1 MMKKK
6 SLVLAAVMAACA
18 TSFAFATP
26 QTQWNQGQWQLDL
39 GAWNPKA
46 SVDSSNWDKS
56 EFSKDYGQEDTDSKW
71 DFQGGLG
78 YGLSDKW
85 ALQYNYYGLKTKSD
99 NNKSYKTDGD
109 EHEVNLVYSINKNFA
124 AYAGWNRIK
133 NDLGG
138 DANDTNN
145 VAQLGLIAKAPLAK
159 NLDFYAKGAVGTKKT
174 TMWEAGLGYSI
185 TPDLDINAGYR
196 YLNTKLAD
204 GGDSTFGNKDDA
216 NISYKGFIAGLSYR
230 FGGGHKEA
238 PAPEPVYTPE
248 PTPAPVVK
256 RRSRRTITTLKVF
269 TSASTKTSRSLPNA
283 LRWTTSSRLLKQSQ
297 LIRSNSSATPMPKA
311 PTLTTMTFPN
321 AA

>member
-39 GAWNPKA
+39 GAWNSKA
-46 SVDSSNWDKS
+46 SVDSSNWAKDKWPG
-56 EFSKDYGQEDTDSKW
+56 GQEDTDSKW

-124 AYAGWNRIK
+124 AFAGWNRIK
-133 NDLGG
+133 NESEDVSQ
-138 DANDTNN
+138 TNN
-145 VAQLGLIAKAPLAK
+145 VAQIGLIAKAPLAK

-185 TPDLDINAGYR
+185 TPDLDISAGYR

-204 GGDSTFGNKDDA
+204 EGDNTFGALKDDA

-230 FGGGHKEA
+230 FGGGHKEEA

-248 PTPAPVVK
+248 PTPAPVVE
-256 RRSRRTITTLKVF
+256 
-269 TSASTKTSRSLPNA
+269 
-283 LRWTTSSRLLKQSQ
+283 
-297 LIRSNSSATPMPKA
+297 TPV
-311 PTLTTMTFPN
+311 
-321 AA
+321 